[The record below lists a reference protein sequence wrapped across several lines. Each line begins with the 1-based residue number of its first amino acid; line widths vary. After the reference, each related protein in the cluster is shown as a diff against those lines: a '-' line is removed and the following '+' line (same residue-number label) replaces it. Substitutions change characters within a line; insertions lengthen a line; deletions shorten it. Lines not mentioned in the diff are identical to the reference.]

1 MSDLTT
7 TTNPNGSHSPI
18 GVNLLPEKVL
28 HLAEKPWVI
37 CRLGAPDNSR
47 IVARFAN
54 KQDAEDDL
62 RTITRFVKDGG
73 QYVVA
78 LDVVEAR

>member
-7 TTNPNGSHSPI
+7 TTNPNGSDSPV
-18 GVNLLPEKVL
+18 GVNLLTQKVL

-37 CRLGAPDNSR
+37 CRLGVPDDSR
-47 IVARFAN
+47 IIARFAN

-62 RTITRFVKDGG
+62 RTITRFINDGG
-73 QYVVA
+73 QYIVA
-78 LDVVEAR
+78 LDVVEAG

>member
-1 MSDLTT
+1 MTDSGI
-7 TTNPNGSHSPI
+7 TTNLNGSESLV
-18 GVNLLPEKVL
+18 GVNLLPSPVL

-37 CRLGAPDNSR
+37 CRLGVPDDSR
-47 IVARFAN
+47 IVARFVN

-62 RTITRFVKDGG
+62 RTLTRFVKDGG

-78 LDVVEAR
+78 LDVVESR

>member
-7 TTNPNGSHSPI
+7 TTNPNGSQSPV
-18 GVNLLPEKVL
+18 GVNLLSSPVL

-37 CRLGAPDNSR
+37 CRLGAPESSR
-47 IVARFAN
+47 IVARFVN
-54 KQDAEDDL
+54 RQDAEDDL
-62 RTITRFVKDGG
+62 RTITRFIKDGG

>member
-1 MSDLTT
+1 MADSGTT
-7 TTNPNGSHSPI
+7 TSLGGRQSSAE
-18 GVNLLPEKVL
+18 VNLLPQKVL

-37 CRLGAPDNSR
+37 CRLGASDDSR
-47 IVARFAN
+47 IVARFVN

-62 RTITRFVKDGG
+62 RTITRFINDGG

-78 LDVVEAR
+78 LDVVEGR